1 MSATSKITNQGYVA
15 GSKPEKKRQAWLAHS
30 YEWWFLE
37 LPVPIVLTV
46 MWLAGVGVISAGV
59 LVLYLF
65 WSTVE
70 GMLGG

>member
-1 MSATSKITNQGYVA
+1 MSATSKISNQGYLA
-15 GSKPEKKRQAWLAHS
+15 GSKPEKQRQAWLARS
-30 YEWWFLE
+30 YEWFLE

-65 WSTVE
+65 WSMLE